1 MSTWSKLMM
10 VLATPVQKAYTSRPI
25 DFARECFFAFLVCAI
40 YGKGYHAYLRAVIR
54 RCASEM
60 KVLNMPVKNA

>member
-1 MSTWSKLMM
+1 MM

-25 DFARECFFAFLVCAI
+25 DLACECRFAFFACAI
-40 YGKGYHAYLRAVIR
+40 YRKGYHDYLRAVIR

-60 KVLNMPVKNA
+60 QVLSMPVKNA